1 MDLSGAV
8 RGEASPAERPIFC
21 DALSPRWG
29 AGTDFRMIRWRQYK
43 YVAFRDAPPLFFD
56 LAADPGEQRNLLDH
70 KLSVVDSEALA
81 YLAQVAAD
89 TMDFEAAEWERLVRD
104 GDLKELYAQGLP
116 QASGN
121 LYLFPDGRLVN
132 ADDVMLTTPTVLADD
147 PAVAFG
153 DWPGGDSEGG
163 LPCDADVSAEDEV

>member
-1 MDLSGAV
+1 V
-8 RGEASPAERPIFC
+8 
-21 DALSPRWG
+21 
-29 AGTDFRMIRWRQYK
+29 
-43 YVAFRDAPPLFFD
+43 VFRDAPPLFFD
-56 LAADPGEQRNLLDH
+56 LTADPGEQRNLLDH
-70 KLSVVDSEALA
+70 ALSVADSEAQA

-104 GDLKELYAQGLP
+104 GDLEELYAQGLP
-116 QASGN
+116 EASGN

-153 DWPGGDSEGG
+153 DWPGGDSAVE
-163 LPCDADVSAEDEV
+163 LSCDADVSAETSADRDERQNDLAV